1 MSKKQKK
8 LLWRILAAGGLFA
21 AALTVNLTLHPAWW
35 VGVLLMLVPYLTVGF
50 DVLFSAAAKISKG
63 KVFDEHFLMTVAS
76 LGAILLCLVE
86 KDAHNA
92 HEAVVILLFYQV
104 GELFQSV
111 AVGRSRRSLKDLLS
125 MMPDYANVEKDG
137 QILQVDPEEIGVGQ
151 EIVVLPGEKVPLD
164 GVILSGCSALD
175 TASLTGESLPREVKE
190 GDAVLSGCINGEGAL
205 RVKVTKPAGESTV
218 SRIMELV
225 ENAGLHKSK
234 SENFISVFARRYTPI
249 VTGLALF
256 LALIPPLLVGLFSG
270 DWSFEHTFYPFVH
283 AALMFLIVSC
293 PCALVI
299 SVPLSFFGGI
309 GGASKKG
316 ILVKGSGYLETLAK
330 CKTAV
335 FDKTG
340 TLTEGNF
347 TVTAIYP
354 AKGMDEEELLLLAAS
369 AEQYSTHPLAGA
381 VKRAV
386 EGKTLYPV
394 NEQRNLAGKG
404 LCAVVKE
411 KELYLGNRLLM
422 EERGFQPPAFS
433 GEGSVL
439 YLCTKDGYLGAILAA
454 DRVKDDAQRSIDAL
468 KRMGIRTV
476 MLSGDRKENAEAV
489 ASRLGIH
496 HAEGELL
503 PDGKVRLTEELL
515 EKQRAEKK
523 GSLCYIGDGIN
534 DAPVLALADVGVAMG
549 ALGSDAAIEA
559 ADLVL
564 MNDRLSDFVTALRIA
579 QKTVGIVK
587 QNIVLAIGVKVGV
600 MILLALMSVL
610 PPLAPLA
617 GFAGTFAVFADV
629 GVSVIAILNA
639 MRAMKI

>member
-21 AALTVNLTLHPAWW
+21 AALTVNLTLRPVWW
-35 VGVLLMLVPYLTVGF
+35 AGVLLMLLPYLTVGF

-125 MMPDYANVEKDG
+125 MMPDYAGIEKDG
-137 QILQVDPEEIGVGQ
+137 QILQVDPEEIEVGQ
-151 EIVVLPGEKVPLD
+151 EIVILPGEKVPLD

-175 TASLTGESLPREVKE
+175 TASLTGESLPKEVKE
-190 GDAVLSGCINGEGAL
+190 GDLILSGCINGEGTL

-218 SRIMELV
+218 SKIMELV

-340 TLTEGNF
+340 TLTEGHF
-347 TVTAIYP
+347 TVTGIYP
-354 AKGMDEEELLLLAAS
+354 AKGVEPEELILLAAS
-369 AEQYSTHPLAGA
+369 AEQYSTHPLAQA
-381 VKRAV
+381 VKKAAA
-386 EGKTLYPV
+386 GKSLYLIK
-394 NEQRNLAGKG
+394 EHRNLAGKG
-404 LCAVVKE
+404 IEAHTENDTVYV
-411 KELYLGNRLLM
+411 GNRLLM
-422 EERGFQPPAFS
+422 GELSLDVPAFL
-433 GEGSVL
+433 GEGSAL
-439 YLCTKDGYLGAILAA
+439 YICKNQRYMGAVLAA
-454 DRVKDDAQRSIDAL
+454 DSVKDDAQASLAAL
-468 KRMGIRTV
+468 SKMGIKTV
-476 MLSGDRKENAEAV
+476 MLTGDRRENAAATAE
-489 ASRLGIH
+489 RLGL
-496 HAEGELL
+496 ARYEAELL
-503 PDGKVRLTEELL
+503 PADKVSLTRELL
-515 EKQRAEKK
+515 KEDGK
-523 GSLCYIGDGIN
+523 GSLCYVGDGIN

-579 QKTVGIVK
+579 KKTVRIVK